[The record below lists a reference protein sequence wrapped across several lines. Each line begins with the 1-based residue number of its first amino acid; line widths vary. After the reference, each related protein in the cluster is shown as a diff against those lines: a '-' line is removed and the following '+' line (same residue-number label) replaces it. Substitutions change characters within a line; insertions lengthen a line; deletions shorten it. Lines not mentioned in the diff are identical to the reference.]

1 MINSVRN
8 TVLSVSNKQ
17 NFGYITPNDFNL
29 YAKQAQLDIFESYF
43 YRYNE
48 WIVKQN
54 QRISGSG
61 YADIVKN
68 LEEVI
73 DIFSAINIPQQV
85 LEVGEDPTNVFPLPE
100 DYYLLNTVR
109 YGGKEVER
117 VSHNKIMNLLSSNLT
132 SPTVSFPSYTMS
144 GNDTT
149 IYPST
154 IVDGISYNYIRTPK
168 APNWTYND
176 ILSGSVLF
184 DQSNLDYQDFE
195 LPSTDEVELTVKILR
210 YAGISLRDPELYQ
223 AVAMEDS
230 KQDSQKSQNNQRT
243 R

>member
-1 MINSVRN
+1 MSVLR
-8 TVLSVSNKQ
+8 V
-17 NFGYITPNDFNL
+17 
-29 YAKQAQLDIFESYF
+29 QLDIFESYF

-154 IVDGISYNYIRTPK
+154 IVDGILEHLKHLTGLIM
-168 APNWTYND
+168 TYY
-176 ILSGSVLF
+176 L
-184 DQSNLDYQDFE
+184 DQFFL
-195 LPSTDEVELTVKILR
+195 
-210 YAGISLRDPELYQ
+210 ISLTWITKTLNYLQ
-223 AVAMEDS
+223 QM
-230 KQDSQKSQNNQRT
+230 K
-243 R
+243 